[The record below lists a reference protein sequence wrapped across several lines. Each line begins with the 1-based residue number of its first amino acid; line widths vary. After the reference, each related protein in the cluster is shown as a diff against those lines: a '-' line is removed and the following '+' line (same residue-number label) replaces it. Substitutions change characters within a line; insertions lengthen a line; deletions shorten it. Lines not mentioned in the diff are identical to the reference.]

1 MHIYKSRRYRWI
13 ELLLRGQRHAGVRVL
28 LQPLAFCYR
37 LLSALR
43 VFLYHH
49 LLPRHRLPAT
59 TISVGNIVSGGSGK
73 TPIVIAIGR
82 QLETQGERVVVL
94 SRGYGSSLRRNE
106 FVVLQGGKTVL
117 GKEGVHALD
126 EPRLLSHALPQ
137 AVVIAAARR
146 YAALQAYL
154 ATAKGERPTCFL
166 LDDGFQHVQIE
177 RDLDIV
183 LLDATQPFADGHLLP
198 CGSLREPSCALRR
211 ADLVLFTRATAGMPS
226 ALQVQRVQ
234 QFVPRTVQVQFDS
247 PALQPSPTTRAP
259 FSDALNP
266 VLLIC
271 GVAAPAKVLAAMQQC
286 GVRVRIALYL
296 ADHEAVDRNKVRRLA
311 PRANALVMTA
321 KDYWRDYDFYQQQP
335 LPVYIVELTTDFD
348 FSRWQR

>member
-13 ELLLRGQRHAGVRVL
+13 ELLLRGQRYAGVRVL
-28 LQPLAFCYR
+28 LQPFALGYR
-37 LLSALR
+37 LVLVLR
-43 VFLYHH
+43 MFLYRY

-73 TPIVIAIGR
+73 TPIVIAIGQ
-82 QLETQGERVVVL
+82 QLTARGERVVVL
-94 SRGYGSSLRRNE
+94 SRGYGSSLRRHE

-117 GKEGVHALD
+117 GNAEVQALD

-146 YAALQAYL
+146 YTALQAYL
-154 ATAKGERPTCFL
+154 AAAKGEQPTCFL
-166 LDDGFQHVQIE
+166 LDDGFQHVQIA

-183 LLDATQPFADGHLLP
+183 LLDAAQPLADEHLLP
-198 CGSLREPSCALRR
+198 CGNLREPSCALRR
-211 ADLVLFTRATAGMPS
+211 ADLVLFTRATAGIPS
-226 ALQVQRVQ
+226 AAQVQRVQ
-234 QFVPRTVQVQFDS
+234 QLVPRTVAVRFDH

-259 FSDALNP
+259 FSAALNP

-271 GVAAPAKVLAAMQQC
+271 GVAAPAKVLAALQQFD
-286 GVRVRIALYL
+286 VQVRIALYL

-311 PRANALVMTA
+311 QHANALVMTA
-321 KDYWRDYDFYQQQP
+321 KDYWRDDDFYTQQP
-335 LPVYIVELTTDFD
+335 LPVYIIELTTDFD

>member
-59 TISVGNIVSGGSGK
+59 TISVGNIISGGSGK

-117 GKEGVHALD
+117 GKEGVYALD

-146 YAALQAYL
+146 YTALQAYL

-183 LLDATQPFADGHLLP
+183 LLDATQPFADERLLP

-211 ADLVLFTRATAGMPS
+211 ADLILFTRATAGRPS
-226 ALQVQRVQ
+226 ALQVQQVQ
-234 QFVPRTVQVQFDS
+234 QFAPRTVRVQFDS
-247 PALQPSPTTRAP
+247 PELQPSPTTRNP
-259 FSDALNP
+259 FSNALNP

-271 GVAAPAKVLAAMQQC
+271 GVAAPAKVLAAVQQC

-296 ADHEAVDRNKVRRLA
+296 ADHEAVNRAKVRRLA

-335 LPVYIVELTTDFD
+335 LPVYIVALTTDFD